1 MGADAYD
8 APEACTELAGAEA
21 VVVIHTKSPHRP
33 AMLVGASL
41 LLPLLLAAAWACLAQ
56 QSRPET
62 RQPVLLHLEIRDA
75 IGPATS
81 SFFLRALEHA
91 QERNVQLMVLEMD
104 TPGGLDTAMREM
116 IQAILATPV
125 PVVIYVS
132 PSGARAASAGTYLLY
147 ASHVAAM
154 APATNLGA
162 ATPVQIGGTQPS
174 RPKDDGARDGKTED
188 PKTPDQPESAPENAM
203 ERKAVNDAV
212 SFIRGLA
219 ELRDRN
225 ADWAEAAVRQSV
237 SLTARAALEQN
248 VIDVVATDLQD
259 LLRQLDGRKVKTR
272 YGVVQLSTQGL
283 ATEEF
288 IADWRTKLLSIVTN
302 PNVAYLLM
310 LAGVYGLLLEGYNPG
325 SVAPGVVG
333 AVCLLLA
340 LYAFQILSV
349 NYAGL
354 ALIALGIALIVG
366 EAFAPSFGALGVG
379 GIVAFTIGSIMLFDG
394 QVPGFQIARG
404 LIGGT
409 AVAAAIV
416 MLLTAGIFMR
426 SRRARVATGVE
437 QLLQERAVAIED
449 FDSVGRVAIHGEI
462 WRAVTR
468 TPIQKGAHLKVLR
481 VDGLTLEVAP
491 PEE

>member
-1 MGADAYD
+1 M
-8 APEACTELAGAEA
+8 
-21 VVVIHTKSPHRP
+21 VHTKSPHR
-33 AMLVGASL
+33 ATMLAGVRL
-41 LLPLLLAAAWACLAQ
+41 LLPLLLLAAWSGVAQ
-56 QSRPET
+56 QRREEP
-62 RQPVLLHLEIRDA
+62 RQPAFLHLEIRDA

-81 SFFLRALEHA
+81 HFFLRALKHA
-91 QERNVQLMVLEMD
+91 QQRNMQLVVLELD

-125 PVVIYVS
+125 PVVVYVS

-154 APATNLGA
+154 APATSLGA
-162 ATPVQIGGTQPS
+162 ATPIQIGGPQPA
-174 RPKDDGARDGKTED
+174 PTKPNKDDKDED
-188 PKTPDQPESAPENAM
+188 AQKPGEPDTAL

-219 ELRDRN
+219 ELQDRN
-225 ADWAEAAVRQSV
+225 AEWAEAAVRQAV
-237 SLTARAALEQN
+237 SLTARVALEQK

-272 YGVVQLSTQGL
+272 HGVVQLSTRGL

-288 IADWRTKLLSIVTN
+288 VADWRTKVLSILTN

-325 SVAPGVVG
+325 SFMPGVVG

-354 ALIALGIALIVG
+354 ALIALGIALIVA

-379 GIVAFTIGSIMLFDG
+379 GVVAFTIGSIMLFEG
-394 QVPGFQIARG
+394 EVPEFRIARG

-409 AVAAAIV
+409 ALAAAIV
-416 MLLTAGIFMR
+416 MLLTARVFMR
-426 SRRARVATGVE
+426 SRHARVVTGVE
-437 QLLQERAVAIED
+437 QLLQERAVALED
-449 FDSVGRVAIHGEI
+449 FATVGRVDVHGET

-468 TPIQKGAHLKVLR
+468 TPVTKGAHLKVLR

-491 PEE
+491 SEE

>member
-1 MGADAYD
+1 M
-8 APEACTELAGAEA
+8 
-21 VVVIHTKSPHRP
+21 VHTKSPHR
-33 AMLVGASL
+33 ATMLAGARL
-41 LLPLLLAAAWACLAQ
+41 LLPLLLLAAWTGVAQ
-56 QSRPET
+56 QRREEP

-81 SFFLRALEHA
+81 HFFLRALKHA
-91 QERNVQLMVLEMD
+91 QQRNVQLVVLELD

-125 PVVIYVS
+125 PVVVYVS

-154 APATNLGA
+154 APATSLGA
-162 ATPVQIGGTQPS
+162 ATPVQIGGYEPAK
-174 RPKDDGARDGKTED
+174 PKKDGKDED
-188 PKTPDQPESAPENAM
+188 ARAPEEPDTAL
-203 ERKAVNDAV
+203 ERKAVNDAAA
-212 SFIRGLA
+212 FIRGLA
-219 ELRDRN
+219 ELQDRN
-225 ADWAEAAVRQSV
+225 AEWAEAAVRQAV
-237 SLTARAALEQN
+237 SLTARVALEQK

-272 YGVVQLSTQGL
+272 NGVVQLSTRGL

-288 IADWRTKLLSIVTN
+288 IADWRTKVLSILTN

-325 SVAPGVVG
+325 SFLPGVVG

-354 ALIALGIALIVG
+354 ALIALGIALIVA

-394 QVPGFQIARG
+394 EVPGFRIARG

-409 AVAAAIV
+409 ALAAAIV
-416 MLLTAGIFMR
+416 MLLTAGVFMR
-426 SRRARVATGVE
+426 TRRARVVTGVE
-437 QLLQERAVAIED
+437 QLLQEPVVALED
-449 FDSVGRVAIHGEI
+449 FATVGRVDVHGET

-468 TPIQKGAHLKVLR
+468 TPVTKGAHLKVLR

-491 PEE
+491 SEE

>member
-1 MGADAYD
+1 
-8 APEACTELAGAEA
+8 
-21 VVVIHTKSPHRP
+21 
-33 AMLVGASL
+33 
-41 LLPLLLAAAWACLAQ
+41 
-56 QSRPET
+56 
-62 RQPVLLHLEIRDA
+62 
-75 IGPATS
+75 
-81 SFFLRALEHA
+81 
-91 QERNVQLMVLEMD
+91 VLELD

-116 IQAILATPV
+116 IQAILASPV

-154 APATNLGA
+154 APATSLGA
-162 ATPVQIGGTQPS
+162 ATPVQIGG
-174 RPKDDGARDGKTED
+174 
-188 PKTPDQPESAPENAM
+188 DQPAKPRKEGKDEDANEPEEPGPAL

-225 ADWAEAAVRQSV
+225 AEWAEAAVRQAV
-237 SLTARAALEQN
+237 SLTARVALEQK

-272 YGVVQLSTQGL
+272 YGVVQLSTRGL
-283 ATEEF
+283 ASEEF
-288 IADWRTKLLSIVTN
+288 VSDWRTKLLSILTN

-310 LAGVYGLLLEGYNPG
+310 LAGIYGLLLEGYNPG
-325 SVAPGVVG
+325 SFMPGVAG

-354 ALIALGIALIVG
+354 ALIALGIALIVA

-379 GIVAFTIGSIMLFDG
+379 GIVAFTIGSIMLFEG
-394 QVPGFQIARG
+394 EVPGFHIARG

-409 AVAAAIV
+409 ALAAAIV
-416 MLLTAGIFMR
+416 MLLTAGVFMR
-426 SRRARVATGVE
+426 ARRTRVATGVE
-437 QLLQERAVAIED
+437 QLLQEHAIALED
-449 FDSVGRVAIHGEI
+449 FATAGRVDIHGET

-468 TPIQKGAHLKVLR
+468 TPVTKGARLKVLR

-491 PEE
+491 SEE

>member
-1 MGADAYD
+1 M
-8 APEACTELAGAEA
+8 
-21 VVVIHTKSPHRP
+21 VHTHSPHRP
-33 AMLVGASL
+33 AMFVGAWL
-41 LLPLLLAAAWACLAQ
+41 LLLLLLVTAWPGLAQ
-56 QSRPET
+56 HGRPEP
-62 RQPVLLHLEIRDA
+62 RQHALLHLEIRDA

-81 SFFLRALEHA
+81 HFFLRALDRA
-91 QERNVQLMVLEMD
+91 QERNVQLVVLEMD
-104 TPGGLDTAMREM
+104 TPGGLDSAMREM
-116 IQAILATPV
+116 IQAILAAPV
-125 PVVIYVS
+125 PVVVYVS

-154 APATNLGA
+154 APATSLGA
-162 ATPVQIGGTQPS
+162 ATPIQIGGAPPS
-174 RPKDDGARDGKTED
+174 RPEDGHPRDGKEKD
-188 PKTPDQPESAPENAM
+188 TPGQPESAE

-225 ADWAEAAVRQSV
+225 ADWAEAAVRQAA
-237 SLTARAALEQN
+237 SLTARVALEQN
-248 VIDVVATDLQD
+248 VIDVVALDLQD

-272 YGVVQLSTQGL
+272 HGVVQLSTQGL

-288 IADWRTKLLSIVTN
+288 TADWRTKLLSIVTN

-325 SVAPGVVG
+325 SFAPGVVG

-354 ALIALGIALIVG
+354 ALIALGIALIVA

-379 GIVAFTIGSIMLFDG
+379 GIVAFTIGSIMLFEG

-404 LIGGT
+404 LIGGM
-409 AVAAAIV
+409 AVAAAAV
-416 MLLTAGIFMR
+416 MLLTVGMFMR
-426 SRRARVATGVE
+426 ARRARVTTGVE
-437 QLLQERAVAIED
+437 QLLQGHAVALED
-449 FDSVGRVAIHGEI
+449 FDSVGRVDIRGEI

-468 TPIQKGAHLKVLR
+468 TPVRKGARLTVLR

-491 PEE
+491 NEH

>member
-1 MGADAYD
+1 MA
-8 APEACTELAGAEA
+8 
-21 VVVIHTKSPHRP
+21 HTKSPHR
-33 AMLVGASL
+33 AVVGARLLLS
-41 LLPLLLAAAWACLAQ
+41 LLPLLAWMGAAWAE
-56 QSRPET
+56 RP
-62 RQPVLLHLEIRDA
+62 PALLHLEIRDA

-81 SFFLRALEHA
+81 SFFLRALKRA
-91 QERNVQLMVLEMD
+91 QERNVQLVVLEMD
-104 TPGGLDTAMREM
+104 TPGGLDSAMREM
-116 IQAILATPV
+116 IQAILASPV

-162 ATPVQIGGTQPS
+162 ATPIQIGGPQPS
-174 RPKDDGARDGKTED
+174 KPEDDHPRDKDKNEQPAGE
-188 PKTPDQPESAPENAM
+188 PDSAL

-212 SFIRGLA
+212 SYIRGLA

-225 ADWAEAAVRQSV
+225 ADWGEAAVRQAV
-237 SLTARAALEQN
+237 SLTARVALEQK

-259 LLRQLDGRKVKTR
+259 LLHQLDGRKVKTR
-272 YGVVQLSTQGL
+272 FGVVQLATQGL
-283 ATEEF
+283 VTEEF
-288 IADWRTKLLSIVTN
+288 TADWRTKVLSILTN

-310 LAGVYGLLLEGYNPG
+310 LAGIYGLLLEGYNPG
-325 SVAPGVVG
+325 SFAPGVVG

-354 ALIALGIALIVG
+354 ALIALGIALIVA

-379 GIVAFTIGSIMLFDG
+379 GVVAFTIGSVMLFEG
-394 QVPGFQIARG
+394 QVPGFRIARG
-404 LIGGT
+404 LIGGMAVT
-409 AVAAAIV
+409 AAFV
-416 MLLTAGIFMR
+416 MLLSAGMFMR
-426 SRRARVATGVE
+426 SRRARVVTGAE
-437 QLLQERAVAIED
+437 QLLQEHAVALED
-449 FDSVGRVAIHGEI
+449 FDSVGRVDIRGEI

-468 TPIQKGAHLKVLR
+468 APVKKGVRLKVLR

-491 PEE
+491 AEE

>member
-1 MGADAYD
+1 MA
-8 APEACTELAGAEA
+8 
-21 VVVIHTKSPHRP
+21 HTKSPHRAMMFVV
-33 AMLVGASL
+33 AMLL
-41 LLPLLLAAAWACLAQ
+41 LSIAAWTGAAQ
-56 QSRPET
+56 PSPAEQQ
-62 RQPVLLHLEIRDA
+62 QPALLHLEIRDA

-81 SFFLRALEHA
+81 SFFLRALERA
-91 QERNVQLMVLEMD
+91 QERNVRLVVLEMD
-104 TPGGLDTAMREM
+104 TPGGLDSAMREM
-116 IQAILATPV
+116 IQAILASPV
-125 PVVIYVS
+125 PVVIYIS

-162 ATPVQIGGTQPS
+162 ATPVEIGGPS
-174 RPKDDGARDGKTED
+174 EPKK
-188 PKTPDQPESAPENAM
+188 DQPRDAQKPEQPDNAS

-212 SFIRGLA
+212 SLIRGLA

-225 ADWAEAAVRQSV
+225 ADWGEAAVRQAV
-237 SLTARAALEQN
+237 SLTARAALEQK

-259 LLRQLDGRKVKTR
+259 LLSQLEGRKIKTR
-272 YGVVQLSTQGL
+272 YGVVQL
-283 ATEEF
+283 ATKDLVREEF
-288 IADWRTKLLSIVTN
+288 RADWRTKLLSIVTN

-310 LAGVYGLLLEGYNPG
+310 LVGVYGLLLEGYNPG
-325 SVAPGVVG
+325 SFAPGVAG

-354 ALIALGIALIVG
+354 ALIALGIALIVA

-379 GIVAFTIGSIMLFDG
+379 GVVAFTIGSIMLFDG
-394 QVPGFQIARG
+394 QVPGFRIARG
-404 LIGGT
+404 LIGGV
-409 AVAAAIV
+409 AVTAAIG
-416 MLLTAGIFMR
+416 MLLTAGMFMR

-437 QLLQERAVAIED
+437 QMLQEHAVALED
-449 FDSVGRVAIHGEI
+449 FDSAGRVDIRGEI

-468 TPIQKGAHLKVLR
+468 TPVKKGARLKVLR

-491 PEE
+491 GEQ